1 MRVIYSNA
9 IVHAMNLNSYLNRED
24 ATSAAALARD
34 VGVSPTLV
42 YQWRTG
48 RRPIPVEHCAAI
60 ERVTGGE
67 VSRRDLR
74 PDDWQRI
81 WPELAAPAQE
91 AA

>member
-1 MRVIYSNA
+1 
-9 IVHAMNLNSYLNRED
+9 MNLNSYLNRED

-81 WPELAAPAQE
+81 WPELAGPAQE